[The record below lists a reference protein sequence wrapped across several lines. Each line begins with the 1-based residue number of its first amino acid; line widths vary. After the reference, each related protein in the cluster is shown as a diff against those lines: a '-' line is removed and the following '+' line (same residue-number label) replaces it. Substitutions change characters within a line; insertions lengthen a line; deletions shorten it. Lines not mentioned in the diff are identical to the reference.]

1 MRKFFIAVIA
11 GALSLSLFTACSGK
25 EKKESST
32 EKTTEEKTEKTT
44 TAQETTTE
52 LSQSDKETL
61 KYLEKEMTE
70 AYAGVTEDDIMLF
83 YSGNEDGS
91 LGILLFAD
99 PNTKET
105 ATFVGTV
112 EQTGKHR
119 LTITDDSTQS
129 TMTFDITRL
138 EDNTLL
144 LDLGEDLGQ
153 AQIEQCE
160 ISEVLD
166 AMKTISNN
174 GIPVL

>member
-1 MRKFFIAVIA
+1 MKKLLIAVIA
-11 GALSLSLFTACSGK
+11 GILSISLFTACSGK
-25 EKKESST
+25 EKKESTT

-44 TAQETTTE
+44 AAQETTTE

-61 KYLEKEMTE
+61 KYLEEEMTE
-70 AYAGVTEDDIMLF
+70 AYEGYTEDGIIVC
-83 YSGNEDGS
+83 YAGNDDGS
-91 LGILLFAD
+91 LGVLLFAD

-112 EQTGKHR
+112 QQTGKHR
-119 LTITDDSTQS
+119 LTITDDSSQS

-144 LDLGEDLGQ
+144 LDLGKDLGQ

-160 ISEVLD
+160 ISEVLE
-166 AMKTISNN
+166 AMKTISEN